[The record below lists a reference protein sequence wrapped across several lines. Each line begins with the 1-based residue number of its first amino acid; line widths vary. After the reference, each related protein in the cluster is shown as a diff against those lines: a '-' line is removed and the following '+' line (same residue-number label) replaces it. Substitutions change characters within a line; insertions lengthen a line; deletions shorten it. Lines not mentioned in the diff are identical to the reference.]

1 MSISSDS
8 SERPSESPVFNRP
21 SLRRKLLFSLLLL
34 VCVFYAW
41 SAQFDRLAE
50 DYTEQGMQRT
60 LITFAV
66 VRGLNGVISVAQG
79 TEIAMS
85 PAGVGLVLAPGQIL
99 DPINDLLERFSWV
112 VLASGT
118 SLGIQRLFLEMA
130 QSVWISGVVSLLA
143 VLLLLLTWWSLPRGA
158 DKHELLPVIHDRH
171 YAIYKSLLLRALLIF
186 LFLRFCVPLVA
197 VLNHVLYEQ
206 FLQPVYTE
214 MQSGLE
220 QSSSDM
226 QQAQALPVDELPPAN
241 TSDSSLL
248 DRAQKWFASSASQ
261 LDVSE
266 QLDSLKQSADEISR
280 QVINMIVVF
289 VLQSLI
295 LPLLFLWLL
304 IRLLKLGFAQ
314 FKFNLV

>member
-1 MSISSDS
+1 MS
-8 SERPSESPVFNRP
+8 NRF
-21 SLRRKLLFSLLLL
+21 SLSRKLLSSLLLA
-34 VCVFYAW
+34 VCLFYAW
-41 SAQFDRLAE
+41 STQFDRLAE
-50 DYTEQGMQRT
+50 AYTEQGMQRT

-118 SLGIQRLFLEMA
+118 SLGIQRLLLEMV
-130 QSVWISGVVSLLA
+130 QSVWINAAISLLI
-143 VLLLLLTWWSLPRGA
+143 VILLLLNWWPLLRGA
-158 DKHELLPVIHDRH
+158 NQPELLSNGHGRH
-171 YAIYKSLLLRALLIF
+171 VAVYKSLLLRTLLIF

-197 VLNHVLYEQ
+197 VINHLLYEQ

-214 MQSGLE
+214 MQSALE
-220 QSSSDM
+220 QSSTEL
-226 QQAQALPVDELPPAN
+226 QQTQTLPVDELPPDSAV
-241 TSDSSLL
+241 DSSLL
-248 DRAQKWFASSASQ
+248 DKAQQWFSSSAGQFDISQ
-261 LDVSE
+261 K
-266 QLDSLKQSADEISR
+266 LDSLKQSADEISQ

-304 IRLLKLGFAQ
+304 IRLLKLGLAQ
-314 FKFNLV
+314 FKPGYL

>member
-1 MSISSDS
+1 MSNSSDS
-8 SERPSESPVFNRP
+8 PERPPVLPASNRL
-21 SLRRKLLFSLLLL
+21 SLGRKLLLSLLL
-34 VCVFYAW
+34 VICVFYAW

-79 TEIAMS
+79 TELAMS

-99 DPINDLLERFSWV
+99 DPINDLIERFSWV

-118 SLGIQRLFLEMA
+118 SLGIQRLLLEMM
-130 QSVWISGVVSLLA
+130 QNVWISGAISLLVVLFLA
-143 VLLLLLTWWSLPRGA
+143 LYWWPLSGNAINERSQDAHDRQYALFKSVLIRSLLLLL
-158 DKHELLPVIHDRH
+158 
-171 YAIYKSLLLRALLIF
+171 
-186 LFLRFCVPLVA
+186 FLRFSVTLVA
-197 VLNHVLYEQ
+197 VVNHQVYEQ

-214 MQSGLE
+214 MQAALE
-220 QSSSDM
+220 QSSSDI
-226 QQAQALPVDELPPAN
+226 QQAQTLPVDELPPEN
-241 TSDSSLL
+241 TADSSFL
-248 DRAQKWFASSASQ
+248 DRAQQWFDSSASQ
-261 LDVSE
+261 LDISQKLE
-266 QLDSLKQSADEISR
+266 SLKQSADEISR

-314 FKFNLV
+314 FKMKLV